1 MKEDIIDNTIELIAN
16 LDTFAINELRETVP
30 YTKWQMLG
38 VFNTLVA
45 DNVIELV
52 EQSENIFEKRYR
64 KI

>member
-1 MKEDIIDNTIELIAN
+1 MKEDVIDNTIELIAN
-16 LDTFAINELRETVP
+16 LDTFTINELRETVP

-38 VFNTLVA
+38 VFNTLIA

>member
-1 MKEDIIDNTIELIAN
+1 MKEDVIDNTIELITN
-16 LDTFAINELRETVP
+16 LDTFTINELRETIP

-38 VFNTLVA
+38 AVNTLIA

>member
-16 LDTFAINELRETVP
+16 LDTFTINELRETVP

-38 VFNTLVA
+38 VFNTLIA